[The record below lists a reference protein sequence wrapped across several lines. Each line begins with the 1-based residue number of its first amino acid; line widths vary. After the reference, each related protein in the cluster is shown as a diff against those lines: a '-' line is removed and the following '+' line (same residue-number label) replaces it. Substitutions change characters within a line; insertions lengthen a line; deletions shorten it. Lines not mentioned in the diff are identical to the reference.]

1 MATSANVNQV
11 CDFGR
16 PAADFALP
24 GVDGR
29 IWRLAD
35 VRGPQGA
42 LVMFLANHCPYV
54 KGVIDRLV
62 GQAEELKGLGI
73 GAVAIMANDTA
84 AYPEDSLENMKRF
97 AAERRFGFPY
107 LFDETQETAR
117 AYGAICTPEFFGYN
131 RDLRL
136 QYHGRFDDSG
146 MKGPKGGGRTSELL
160 EAMRLIARSG
170 EGPRAQVAAHGCSIK
185 WRPH

>member
-1 MATSANVNQV
+1 MASESQV

-16 PAADFALP
+16 PAVDFTLP

-29 IWRLAD
+29 VWRLGDACGP
-35 VRGPQGA
+35 RGT

-54 KGVIDRLV
+54 KAVIDGLV
-62 GQAEELKGLGI
+62 VQVEEMRRLGI
-73 GAVAIMANDTA
+73 GAAAIMANDTA
-84 AYPEDSLENMKRF
+84 AYPEDSLDNMKRF

-107 LFDETQETAR
+107 LIDESQAVAQ

-131 RDLRL
+131 RDMRL

-146 MKGPKGGGRTSELL
+146 MKGKGGRATPELL
-160 EAMRLIARSG
+160 EAMRLIAETG

-185 WRPH
+185 WRPR

>member
-1 MATSANVNQV
+1 MANAQPV

-29 IWRLAD
+29 ILRLSE
-35 VRGPQGA
+35 VRGPHGT

-54 KGVIDRLV
+54 KGLIDRLV
-62 GQAEELKGLGI
+62 PQVDALRREGI

-107 LFDETQETAR
+107 LIDESQAIAR
-117 AYGAICTPEFFGYN
+117 AYGASVTPEFFGYN
-131 RDLRL
+131 SDLRL
-136 QYHGRFDDSG
+136 QYHGRLDDG
-146 MKGPKGGGRTSELL
+146 VLKGGPPRQRELFD
-160 EAMRLIARSG
+160 AMRQIAASD
-170 EGPRAQVAAHGCSIK
+170 EGPREQHAGHGCSIK
-185 WRPH
+185 WRESGRR

>member
-1 MATSANVNQV
+1 MAGTRLI

-29 IWRLAD
+29 LWRLSE
-35 VRGPQGA
+35 VRGPQGL

-54 KGVIDRLV
+54 KGMIDRLV
-62 GQAEELKGLGI
+62 PQVDELQRAGI

-84 AYPEDSLENMKRF
+84 AYPEDSPENMKRF

-107 LFDETQETAR
+107 LVDETQAIAR
-117 AYGAICTPEFFGYN
+117 AYGATFTPELFGYN

-136 QYHGRFDDSG
+136 QYHGRIDDG
-146 MKGPKGGGRTSELL
+146 ALKGGAPHQRELFD
-160 EAMRLIARSG
+160 AMLQIAATG
-170 EGPRAQVAAHGCSIK
+170 EGPREQYAGNGCSIK
-185 WRPH
+185 WRHG

>member
-1 MATSANVNQV
+1 MTNTSPV

-16 PAADFALP
+16 PAVDFALP

-29 IWRLAD
+29 VWRLAD
-35 VRGPQGA
+35 VRGPQGT

-54 KGVIDRLV
+54 KALIDRLV
-62 GQAEELKGLGI
+62 VQVDELRRLGV
-73 GAVAIMANDTA
+73 GAAAIMSNDTA
-84 AYPEDSLENMKRF
+84 AYPEDSLDNMKRF

-107 LFDETQETAR
+107 LIDDSQATAQ

-131 RDLRL
+131 RDMRL

-146 MKGPKGGGRTSELL
+146 MKGGKGGGGTPELL
-160 EAMRLIARSG
+160 EAMRLIAQTG
-170 EGPRAQVAAHGCSIK
+170 EGPRAQTAAHGCSIK
-185 WRPH
+185 WRPR

>member
-1 MATSANVNQV
+1 MARVHPI
-11 CDFGR
+11 CEFGR

-29 IWRLAD
+29 IWRLSE
-35 VRGPQGA
+35 VRGPQGT

-54 KGVIDRLV
+54 KGLIDRLV
-62 GQAEELKGLGI
+62 VETDELRRHGI

-107 LFDETQETAR
+107 LIDETQAIAR
-117 AYGAICTPEFFGYN
+117 AYAASFTPEFFGYN

-136 QYHGRFDDSG
+136 QYHGRLDDG
-146 MKGPKGGGRTSELL
+146 VLKGGPPRQRELHD
-160 EAMRLIARSG
+160 AMLQIAASG
-170 EGPRAQVAAHGCSIK
+170 EGPREQQAGNGCSIK
-185 WRPH
+185 WRQT